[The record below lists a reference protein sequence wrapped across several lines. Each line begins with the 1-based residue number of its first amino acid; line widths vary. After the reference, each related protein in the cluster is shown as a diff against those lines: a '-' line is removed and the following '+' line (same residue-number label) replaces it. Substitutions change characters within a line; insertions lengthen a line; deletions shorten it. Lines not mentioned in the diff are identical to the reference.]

1 MASAARS
8 AAAARNRPSFGAPF
22 FAGAKAAVHEA
33 LVPAQLLP
41 VVELVEKGPP
51 KGQEHAALFPLP
63 QPTPARRGAAVPRW
77 QFAPRGARPQDP
89 QDAFETPAGVGPGP
103 ASARLALLTRQM
115 LRRHDRLE
123 RAEEVEARRGVG
135 GREPM
140 PWRAVRR
147 AGAAPLGL
155 RGARRLLAADHASG
169 PARYGPVGREPYG
182 FVNEL
187 SVMVWLPPTSI
198 ASTSRS

>member
-1 MASAARS
+1 
-8 AAAARNRPSFGAPF
+8 
-22 FAGAKAAVHEA
+22 
-33 LVPAQLLP
+33 
-41 VVELVEKGPP
+41 
-51 KGQEHAALFPLP
+51 
-63 QPTPARRGAAVPRW
+63 
-77 QFAPRGARPQDP
+77 
-89 QDAFETPAGVGPGP
+89 
-103 ASARLALLTRQM
+103 
-115 LRRHDRLE
+115 
-123 RAEEVEARRGVG
+123 
-135 GREPM
+135 M